1 MSALFAKHESL
12 FQIAY
17 QRGSYLFTHAGV
29 TNQWLRRLLAKTQPD
44 KHTAVTP
51 DVNVADLLNDVHRQP
66 FKNRNLLFEVGPK
79 RGGMDLFSGPV
90 WADRDET
97 RTDFLPGFHQVVGH
111 TPIGDITTYGDE
123 TGSITYTDVLEKQTR
138 FYQIVI
144 PD

>member
-1 MSALFAKHESL
+1 M
-12 FQIAY
+12 
-17 QRGSYLFTHAGV
+17 FTHAGV